1 MLILCAKIGAVNFEQ
16 KILLWS
22 NMSDIKNVPRIL
34 NVKKCLTRTLVGVG
48 VWVDRVLK
56 REAMVPYLVHD
67 LEEGRDRPLG

>member
-1 MLILCAKIGAVNFEQ
+1 
-16 KILLWS
+16 
-22 NMSDIKNVPRIL
+22 MSDIKNVPRIL
-34 NVKKCLTRTLVGVG
+34 NVKKCLTKTLVGVG